1 MRDTGSAMKISLRG
15 GRIVGPIAQD
25 SNADVVLIDELMD
38 LHVHGGQILSVG
50 DPPDG
55 FTPDQTVD
63 VTGLFVAPGLVDLA
77 ARLREPGFEY
87 KATLESEMKAA
98 LQGGVTSLACPPDT
112 DPPLDEPGLVEM
124 LKHRAK
130 GLKAASLYPLG
141 AMTVGLRGEVITEMA
156 ELAEAGCIGF
166 GHPGAMF
173 TDTQVLMRAMQYARS
188 FGFTLWVHPCD
199 HFLSRNGVVH
209 SGPVAGRLGLS
220 GVPVMA
226 ETVALHTI
234 FELMKATGASVHLC
248 RLSSA
253 EGVSLLKQAKQQ
265 GLKVSAD
272 VSVHHLH
279 LTDVDIGY
287 FDANLRVDPPFRS
300 QRDRAALRQ
309 GLKEGVIN
317 AICSDH
323 TPLDDD
329 EKQLPFAEASPGASA
344 LELLLPLA
352 LKWGREERMQ
362 VAQVI
367 DKLTRLPAEVLGI
380 NAGVIQPGG
389 VADLCVFDPDA
400 AWIVNDKSLFS
411 QGKHTPFIGREL
423 IGMNKMTMVQGEI
436 VMSHLQG
443 N

>member
-25 SNADVVLIDELMD
+25 ANADVVLIDELMD

-199 HFLSRNGVVH
+199 HFLSRNGVAH

-300 QRDRAALRQ
+300 QRDRVALRQ

-352 LKWGREERMQ
+352 LKWGREERME

-367 DKLTRLPAEVLGI
+367 TSSHGFRPKFLASMLV
-380 NAGVIQPGG
+380 
-389 VADLCVFDPDA
+389 
-400 AWIVNDKSLFS
+400 SFS
-411 QGKHTPFIGREL
+411 QAASQTYAFSTPMRHGSSTTKAF
-423 IGMNKMTMVQGEI
+423 
-436 VMSHLQG
+436 
-443 N
+443 